1 MNDRMQ
7 SKKAAVGNYVEQE
20 KLLTRIEEA
29 QKEMDH
35 LSGHL
40 RASIL
45 IEAIWPRAFDHG
57 SVRFS
62 GIQRYS
68 SLRGGGAMKLA
79 FTEAWFENS
88 KTRYYLSR
96 DDLRKFKP
104 EAVIHPHFS
113 NRERES

>member
-7 SKKAAVGNYVEQE
+7 SKKAAVGNYVEQD

-62 GIQRYS
+62 GILKDYRAPGRIAS
-68 SLRGGGAMKLA
+68 TFA
-79 FTEAWFENS
+79 FTRAWFVNS
-88 KTRYYLSR
+88 KVKYFLTRSELQT
-96 DDLRKFKP
+96 FKP
-104 EAVIHPHFS
+104 EAVIHSHFIGGDQD
-113 NRERES
+113 